1 MPTIKIDDKDYDID
15 DLSEEAKKQ
24 IVSLQY
30 VDSELGKLILQMA
43 AMQTAKIA
51 YARALKSALGEN
63 SEDEEIEIVGDSLSF
78 D

>member
-30 VDSELGKLILQMA
+30 VDSELGKLNLQMV

-63 SEDEEIEIVGDSLSF
+63 SEDEEIEIVGDSWSF

>member
-30 VDSELGKLILQMA
+30 VDSELGKLNLQIA

-63 SEDEEIEIVGDSLSF
+63 SADEEIEIVGDSLSF

>member
-30 VDSELGKLILQMA
+30 VDSELGKLNPQMA